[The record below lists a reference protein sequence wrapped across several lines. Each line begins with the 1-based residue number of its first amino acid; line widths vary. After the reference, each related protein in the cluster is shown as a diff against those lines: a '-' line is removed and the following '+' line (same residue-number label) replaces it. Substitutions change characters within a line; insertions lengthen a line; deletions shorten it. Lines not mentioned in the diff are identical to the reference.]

1 MTTNQR
7 DYTWIGFT
15 PRLRTSIDMQI
26 HADIQM
32 YMNKKEKRFCART
45 CHIIPFAAV
54 RRAAVGCWQ
63 LCVNSTFFSYSEAIY
78 NPLLLTFFLS
88 LCILLAWVQ
97 HLLHMC
103 RVARL
108 LSICLAFFWIYAP
121 SFFSPCPF
129 CAYLY
134 YGDHAIKGA
143 PVYRLKSALMHACLS
158 HTRVSKQTCSRVKMV

>member
-54 RRAAVGCWQ
+54 RRAAVGWRQ

-78 NPLLLTFFLS
+78 NPLLLSFSLSVYPACLGATFITYVQGRPSSLNLSCFFL
-88 LCILLAWVQ
+88 
-97 HLLHMC
+97 
-103 RVARL
+103 
-108 LSICLAFFWIYAP
+108 
-121 SFFSPCPF
+121 
-129 CAYLY
+129 
-134 YGDHAIKGA
+134 D
-143 PVYRLKSALMHACLS
+143 
-158 HTRVSKQTCSRVKMV
+158 TCSLFFFFLVPVPFVPIFITATMR